1 MKIETKL
8 AFNNMKKN
16 KKRTIFTTI
25 SIALCAVLIFV
36 TMLLV
41 CSIKSGITENIEK
54 DYNDYHLIIRNLSV
68 DDFNKIKDKEYIGKL
83 YIEENNDEQLH
94 ELEKPYTS
102 INVKN
107 KFNIYI
113 KFKNI
118 KQLCKYSNDII
129 KILDI
134 SDNLKLSE
142 DKLEFNQK
150 LLTVYGLIDAEIVN
164 QNHGPICRVRVNYSY
179 VIDIIIL
186 LILVAFSVLFIIILY
201 NAFLIT
207 ISERKKEYAILNS
220 IGGTEGQILKIIF
233 LEGIII
239 GMIGI
244 SIGSLISILST
255 NIIIKILNGILSNIG
270 YSFKLM
276 FDIKY
281 LLLSL
286 FIILFNIYIS
296 SIIPSVK
303 ASTTSVIQGIKN
315 NNQIKYKK
323 NKIIVEKN
331 IPIEGKLA
339 LRNIKINKNKYRVIT
354 ILLVVCMTSYI
365 GVTTYINYE
374 KVSAEIVSEYD
385 VDAELHMDSSLNINY
400 EKLLNGYKV
409 KYEDDLEYMEYKKSG
424 LFVLVEPSENLITN
438 NLVKTYTNNEKS
450 IQMLIIG
457 MDNKTYNNY
466 IKKLNANYGDFIIYN
481 NVTEVNGNENLTY
494 TYYPA
499 LKTKNNLKLSII
511 EIYDDYENNVSGYDV
526 IDDKNING
534 KFVFTNE
541 LLEGYKELKTNYK
554 TPIIF
559 INMDDYNKIEEN
571 LNNYISPS
579 NNRVKKWI
587 FSDTDL
593 ISVKIKCKNIIQLSN
608 YIEDINTKQNIEL
621 DIEYYT
627 LQNQEK
633 IIYINIIQLILRII
647 IISIIIIGIVST
659 INILNASFCEREQDF
674 KILHS
679 LGATKENINKMLI
692 YECIYMFIKATIIS
706 IILSIPICYG
716 IIKYM
721 ENIII
726 LNKVLIPFINIIIFF
741 AIIFLISIIVTLCSS
756 KNIKGGQ
763 K

>member
-339 LRNIKINKNKYRVIT
+339 LRNIKRNKNKYRVIT

-692 YECIYMFIKATIIS
+692 YECIY
-706 IILSIPICYG
+706 
-716 IIKYM
+716 
-721 ENIII
+721 NIYY
-726 LNKVLIPFINIIIFF
+726 FINTNMLWNYKIYGKYYYFE
-741 AIIFLISIIVTLCSS
+741 
-756 KNIKGGQ
+756 
-763 K
+763 

>member
-25 SIALCAVLIFV
+25 SIALCTVLIFV

-41 CSIKSGITENIEK
+41 CSIKSGIAENIEK

-68 DDFNKIKDKEYIGKL
+68 DDFNKIKDKEYIDKL

-339 LRNIKINKNKYRVIT
+339 LRNIKRNKNKYRVIT

>member
-339 LRNIKINKNKYRVIT
+339 LRNIKRNKNKYRVIT

-579 NNRVKKWI
+579 NNRVKKCI

-692 YECIYMFIKATIIS
+692 YECIY
-706 IILSIPICYG
+706 
-716 IIKYM
+716 
-721 ENIII
+721 NIYY
-726 LNKVLIPFINIIIFF
+726 FINTNMLWNYKIYGKYYYFE
-741 AIIFLISIIVTLCSS
+741 
-756 KNIKGGQ
+756 
-763 K
+763 

>member
-201 NAFLIT
+201 NTFLIT

-339 LRNIKINKNKYRVIT
+339 LRNIKRNKNKYRVIT

>member
-339 LRNIKINKNKYRVIT
+339 LRNIKRNKNKYRVIT